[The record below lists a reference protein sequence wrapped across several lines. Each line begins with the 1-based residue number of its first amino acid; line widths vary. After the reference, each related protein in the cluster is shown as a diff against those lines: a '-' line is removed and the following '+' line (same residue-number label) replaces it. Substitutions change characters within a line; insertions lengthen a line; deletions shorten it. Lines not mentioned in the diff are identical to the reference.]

1 MGKGCLAVLFPW
13 LGRSKEKALGIGDK
27 PTSQIG
33 MSQGDMHSGAG
44 GYEGG
49 SYSGGYLANNDG
61 DSSH

>member
-13 LGRSKEKALGIGDK
+13 LGRSKRQAIRSGCE

-33 MSQGDMHSGAG
+33 MAEGDMHSGAG

-49 SYSGGYLANNDG
+49 SYSGGYPANNDG
-61 DSSH
+61 DSGH